1 MPLRSHRRAPGLLV
15 LGLFASLVGCGSPGT
30 AQFEALSTGMSEE
43 EVRGLLGDPTVV
55 VPAPFDEDGVAIGG
69 PRWQY
74 GDTLSTMT
82 TAAAFPDTIP
92 DRVWVVW
99 FDHEGRVMTWRSP
112 IEEGVDPD
120 ASGISKETPL
130 FVDPAPARN
139 R

>member
-1 MPLRSHRRAPGLLV
+1 MPHRIPGSGPIV
-15 LGLFASLVGCGSPGT
+15 LALAILAMLAGCGSPGT
-30 AQFEALSTGMSEE
+30 AAFDALAVGMTED

-55 VPAPFDEDGVAIGG
+55 VPARVDEDGVATGG

-74 GDTLSTMT
+74 GDTLSTVT

-99 FDHEGRVMTWRSP
+99 FDPEGRVMTWRSP
-112 IEEGVDPD
+112 VATGIEPDPGAPSD
-120 ASGISKETPL
+120 ETPL
-130 FVDPAPARN
+130 FADPAPPRN

>member
-1 MPLRSHRRAPGLLV
+1 MRPRSHRRGPILLV
-15 LGLFASLVGCGSPGT
+15 LGLLVSLVGCGSPGT
-30 AQFEALSTGMSEE
+30 AQFEALATGMSEE

-55 VPAPFDEDGVAIGG
+55 VPARFDEDGVAIGG

-99 FDHEGRVMTWRSP
+99 FDPEGRVMTWRSP
-112 IEEGVDPD
+112 VEEAMD
-120 ASGISKETPL
+120 AESSGASEAPPL
-130 FVDPAPARN
+130 FLDPAPARN